1 MQASATAVRRQGG
14 FSIIELV
21 TVVAIL
27 AIMLGFAIPS
37 FQEFVVNYRTSV
49 QTNDLMAD
57 LAIARSEAVKYARR
71 TEVRA
76 EGGNWTDGWIVWT
89 DLDGDNGVDDDEVV
103 KRHGQAEQDFTITA
117 GDTGGTAAPIVA
129 FGVTG
134 TVIAPVGNN
143 PIEFAI
149 CRPDN
154 DNARSR
160 GIRLERSGRA
170 ESRKAQDNTP
180 ANRC

>member
-1 MQASATAVRRQGG
+1 MRANPAMARRVRGY
-14 FSIIELV
+14 SIIELM
-21 TVVAIL
+21 TVVAIV
-27 AIMLGFAIPS
+27 AIMLGIAVPS

-49 QTNDLMAD
+49 QTNDLLSD

-76 EGGNWTDGWIVWT
+76 ETGDWTDGWIVWT
-89 DLDGDNGVDDDEVV
+89 DLDTDGSVDESEVV
-103 KRHGQAEQDFTITA
+103 KRHGEAEPEFTIEA
-117 GDTGGTAAPIVA
+117 GDTSGIPANLIA

-134 TVIAPVGNN
+134 AVIAPAGTN
-143 PIEFAI
+143 PIEFAV

-154 DNARSR
+154 DADRSR

-170 ESRKAQDNTP
+170 ESRNAATNTSV
-180 ANRC
+180 NC

>member
-1 MQASATAVRRQGG
+1 MQASATAARRQRG

-21 TVVAIL
+21 TVVAIA

-49 QTNDLMAD
+49 QTNDLLAD

-76 EGGNWTDGWIVWT
+76 EGGDWTAGWIVWT
-89 DLDGDNGVDDDEVV
+89 DLNDDNDVDDDEVV
-103 KRHGQAEQDFTITA
+103 KRHGAAEQDFTIEA

-134 TVIAPVGNN
+134 TVIAPAGNN

-149 CRPDN
+149 CRPDG
-154 DNARSR
+154 DPARSR

-170 ESRKAQDNTP
+170 ESRKANANTSI
-180 ANRC
+180 NC

>member
-1 MQASATAVRRQGG
+1 MRQTPSSARRSRG

-21 TVVAIL
+21 TVVAIV
-27 AIMLGFAIPS
+27 AIMLGMAVPS
-37 FQEFVVNYRTSV
+37 FQEFIVNYRTSV
-49 QTNDLMAD
+49 QTNDLLSD
-57 LAIARSEAVKYARR
+57 LAIARSEAVKYARQ

-76 EGGNWTDGWIVWT
+76 ETGDWTDGWIVWT
-89 DLDGDNGVDDDEVV
+89 DLDGDGNVDEPEVV
-103 KRHGQAEQDFTITA
+103 KRHGEAEPEFTIEA
-117 GDTGGTAAPIVA
+117 GDTGGLPATVVA

-134 TVIAPVGNN
+134 TVIAPAGTN

-154 DNARSR
+154 DADRSR

-170 ESRKAQDNTP
+170 ESRKAATNT
-180 ANRC
+180 AMNC